1 MNKNVHILIVE
12 DDDLLGDSLKRY
24 LSKHYDI
31 DLVRNIKDFLI
42 KRKSEHYDLILLDMK
57 LPDGEGIDL
66 LPKIDKELTKV
77 IVMTA
82 YPEIQMA
89 VKTLKMGAF
98 DYINKPFELEDLK
111 FTVDRAVESLISK
124 QKLEA
129 LSISKIDCL
138 CKIIGETQK
147 IIDLK
152 NQIKILAQASD
163 TNVLIT
169 GETGTGKELAAE
181 AIHELSSRN
190 NRPFVRINCSSIPA
204 NIFESELFGYEKGAF
219 TDAKNSKKGFVEIAQ
234 GGTIFFDEIGELP
247 IEIQPKILRFLE
259 SKTFFKLGSVTEKK
273 ADVRVIAATNR
284 DVSEMVGQGNFR
296 KDLFYRL
303 NVVNLVVPPLR
314 ERVDDIPLIAE
325 FYLDHYTTKMN
336 KKHLRLSEKE
346 IEFLKK
352 QYWHGNIRELKN
364 LIERYAIFE
373 TFENFSKSTKEC
385 MVTDEIVT
393 LEELERRYIL
403 KVYELNDRNKTKTA
417 ELLNISRLT
426 LRNKLKE
433 YGIE

>member
-12 DDDLLGDSLKRY
+12 NDDLLGESLKRY
-24 LSKHYDI
+24 FSKHYNI
-31 DLVRNIKDFLI
+31 DLVRNIKDFFL
-42 KRKSEHYDLILLDMK
+42 KRASKHYDVILLDVK

-66 LPKIDKELTKV
+66 LPQIDKELTKV

-111 FTVDRAVESLISK
+111 FTVDRAVEILLSK

-129 LSISKIDCL
+129 LSISKVDCL

-147 IIDLK
+147 IKDLK
-152 NQIKILAQASD
+152 NQIKILAQADD

-247 IEIQPKILRFLE
+247 VEIQPKILRFLE
-259 SKTFFKLGSVTEKK
+259 NKTFFKLGSVTEKK

-284 DVSEMVGQGNFR
+284 NISDMASKGDFR

-303 NVVNLVVPPLR
+303 NVVNLVIPPLR
-314 ERVDDIPLIAE
+314 ERIDDIPLIASY
-325 FYLDHYTTKMN
+325 YLEYYATKMN
-336 KKHLRLSEKE
+336 KKHLKLTDEE
-346 IEFLKK
+346 IKFLKNK
-352 QYWHGNIRELKN
+352 TWHGNIRELKN
-364 LIERYAIFE
+364 MIERYVIFE
-373 TFENFSKSTKEC
+373 TFENFDSQTKEC
-385 MVTDEIVT
+385 MDIDDVMT
-393 LEELERRYIL
+393 LEELERKYIL
-403 KVYELNDRNKTKTA
+403 KIYEANDRNKTKTA

-433 YGIE
+433 YGID

>member
-1 MNKNVHILIVE
+1 MNKNIHVLIVE
-12 DDDLLGDSLKRY
+12 DDELLGESLKRF
-24 LSKHYDI
+24 LSKHYNV
-31 DLVRNIKDFLI
+31 DLVRNIKDFFLKKTEKHFDI
-42 KRKSEHYDLILLDMK
+42 ILLDMK

-66 LPKIDKELTKV
+66 IPQIDKELTKI

-111 FTVDRAVESLISK
+111 FTVDRAVEILISK

-129 LSISKIDCL
+129 LSISKVDCL

-147 IIDLK
+147 IKELK
-152 NQIKILAQASD
+152 NQIKILAQADD

-181 AIHELSSRN
+181 AIHELSSRS

-284 DVSEMVGQGNFR
+284 NISEMATHGDFR

-303 NVVNLVVPPLR
+303 NVVNIVVPPLR
-314 ERVDDIPLIAE
+314 ERIDDIPLIADY
-325 FYLDHYTTKMN
+325 YLDYYATKMN
-336 KKHLRLSEKE
+336 KKHLKLTDEE
-346 IEFLKK
+346 VAFLKNK
-352 QYWHGNIRELKN
+352 SWHGNVRELKN
-364 LIERYAIFE
+364 IIERYVIFE
-373 TFENFSKSTKEC
+373 TFGEVSSQPKEC
-385 MVTDEIVT
+385 VDIGEIMA
-393 LEELERRYIL
+393 LEELERKYIL
-403 KVYELNDRNKTKTA
+403 KIYEMNNRNKTKTA
-417 ELLNISRLT
+417 EILKITRLT